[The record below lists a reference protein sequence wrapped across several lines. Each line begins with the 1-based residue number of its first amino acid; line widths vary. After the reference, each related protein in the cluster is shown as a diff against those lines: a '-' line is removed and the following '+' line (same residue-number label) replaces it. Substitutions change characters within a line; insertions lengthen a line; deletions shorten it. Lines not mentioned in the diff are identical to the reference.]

1 MDCSI
6 KDLSQYRFQRAC
18 EDLQDAKLLLD
29 AKSFKSSVNR
39 SYYAI
44 FHALRAVTA
53 LDGFDASK
61 HSSVIAYVN
70 RCYVKEGIFDK
81 SLSKMLD
88 TAYRLRERAD
98 YKDFEIISK
107 DMAEEQIQKAEKI
120 MEMISPYLK
129 EKWGQEKE

>member
-1 MDCSI
+1 MEGGL
-6 KDLSQYRFQRAC
+6 KELSQYRFSRAC
-18 EDLQDAKLLLD
+18 EDLNDAKLLLD

-44 FHALRAVTA
+44 FHTLRAVTA
-53 LDGFDASK
+53 LDGFDTGK
-61 HSSVIAYVN
+61 HSGVIAYVN
-70 RCYVKEGIFDK
+70 RNYVKEGVFDK

-107 DMAEEQIQKAEKI
+107 DMANEQLQKAETI
-120 MEMISPYLK
+120 IEMLRPYLK
-129 EKWGQEKE
+129 EKWNS

>member
-1 MDCSI
+1 MENSL
-6 KDLSQYRFQRAC
+6 KELSQYRFDRAC
-18 EDLQDAKLLLD
+18 QDLNDAKLLLG
-29 AKSFKSSVNR
+29 ANSFKSSVNR

-61 HSSVIAYVN
+61 HSSVIAYIN
-70 RCYVKEGIFDK
+70 RNYVKEGIFDK
-81 SLSKMLD
+81 SLSKLLD

-107 DMAEEQIQKAEKI
+107 DMAKEQLRKAEKI
-120 MEMISPYLK
+120 IEMLLPYLK
-129 EKWGQEKE
+129 EKWK

>member
-1 MDCSI
+1 MENSL
-6 KDLSQYRFQRAC
+6 KELSQYRLNRAY
-18 EDLQDAKLLLD
+18 EDLNDARLLFD

-44 FHALRAVTA
+44 FHSLRAVTA

-61 HSSVIAYVN
+61 HSGVIAFIN
-70 RCYVKEGIFDK
+70 KNYVKEGIFDK

-107 DMAEEQIQKAEKI
+107 AMAKEQLHKAEKI
-120 MEMISPYLK
+120 IAMITPYLK
-129 EKWGQEKE
+129 ENWGL

>member
-1 MDCSI
+1 MESSLNE
-6 KDLSQYRFQRAC
+6 LSKYRFQRAC
-18 EDLQDAKLLLD
+18 EDLEDARLLMN

-61 HSSVIAYVN
+61 HSSVIAYMN
-70 RCYVKEGIFDK
+70 RMYVKDGIFDR

-88 TAYRLRERAD
+88 QAYRLRECAD
-98 YKDFEIISK
+98 YKDFEIISRE
-107 DMAEEQIQKAEKI
+107 MAEEQIHRAETI
-120 MEMISPYLK
+120 LAMIKPYLG
-129 EKWGQEKE
+129 EKWESRE

>member
-1 MDCSI
+1 MESSLNE
-6 KDLSQYRFQRAC
+6 LSKYRFQRSC
-18 EDLQDAKLLLD
+18 EDLNDAKLLMD

-44 FHALRAVTA
+44 FHALRSVTA

-70 RCYVKEGIFDK
+70 RSYVKEGIFDK

-88 TAYRLRERAD
+88 KAYRLRECAD
-98 YKDFEIISK
+98 YKDFEIISRE
-107 DMAEEQIQKAEKI
+107 MAEEQIQRAEKI
-120 MEMISPYLK
+120 LTMIKTYLD
-129 EKWGQEKE
+129 EKWEL

>member
-1 MDCSI
+1 MESSLNE
-6 KDLSQYRFQRAC
+6 LSQYRFRRAC
-18 EDLQDAKLLLD
+18 EDLEDARLLLQE
-29 AKSFKSSVNR
+29 KRFKSSVNR

-61 HSSVIAYVN
+61 HSSIIAYIN
-70 RCYVKEGIFDK
+70 HSYVKEGIFDK

-107 DMAEEQIQKAEKI
+107 EMAENQIWKAEKI
-120 MEMISPYLK
+120 LAMIKPYLE
-129 EKWGQEKE
+129 EKTGIVL

>member
-1 MDCSI
+1 MESGL
-6 KDLSQYRFQRAC
+6 KELSQYRFSRAC
-18 EDLQDAKLLLD
+18 EDLNDAKLLLD

-53 LDGFDASK
+53 LDGFDSSK
-61 HSSVIAYVN
+61 HSGVIAYIN
-70 RCYVKEGIFDK
+70 RNYVKERIFDK

-88 TAYRLRERAD
+88 MAYRLREKAD

-107 DMAEEQIQKAEKI
+107 NMADEQFQKAEKI
-120 MEMISPYLK
+120 IEMIKPYLK
-129 EKWGQEKE
+129 EKWS

>member
-1 MDCSI
+1 MESGLEE
-6 KDLSQYRFQRAC
+6 LSRYRFQRAC
-18 EDLQDAKLLLD
+18 EDFHDAKLLLE

-61 HSSVIAYVN
+61 HSGVIAYVN
-70 RCYVKEGIFDK
+70 RNYVKKGIFDK

-88 TAYRLRERAD
+88 AVYRMRERAD
-98 YKDFEIISK
+98 YKDFEIF
-107 DMAEEQIQKAEKI
+107 
-120 MEMISPYLK
+120 LK
-129 EKWGQEKE
+129 SA